1 MVIKAMARNI
11 GPLANVVILLLGVIY
26 TVKILVHG
34 TFIPRLSHYPQPA
47 ELIAHLRRFATHAL
61 AVSIT
66 SYVNM
71 CEYCL
76 HMLLVVSWFPLHQWS
91 ILKFLSFVA
100 EKIFGP
106 SLLPAPVA
114 DVSSSSKFM
123 ALFKVMIGAKIEPY
137 HANIFVNLL
146 PVSVSSQLML
156 RSCYHQSLAPVKGSL
171 WKMLPAIPYM
181 LAQSPMPADVIDQ
194 VISLFSGVEHSLEAE
209 ACPMVTSRITAT
221 FACVVVTPLMVV
233 YLRRPI
239 WNVCHKA
246 LCLVARAAG
255 MMLFWLLKMAATIVF
270 KLLKFV
276 LGCICTVSAYRS
288 YSLADDLMSSPLVP
302 ILMMHNPIAV
312 RRVCI
317 LSSQLM
323 LHTCYHQSLAPVRGS
338 LWKILP
344 AIQYVLAQSP
354 MPADVIDQVISL
366 FSGVGRSLEAEAL
379 PMVTS
384 RITATFVCVVV
395 TALMVAYLR
404 RPIWNVCHQALCFV
418 ARAARMMLLW
428 LLKIAATIVF
438 NLLKSVS
445 GFICTVSAHRS
456 YSLAD
461 DPMPSPLLVPMLRN
475 PIAGRRACIQATADS
490 INALSGAQQGAPEN
504 TAADPTPSAT
514 TDTAAGPTPSAT
526 TDTAAAPP
534 PSATTDTAAGPIPSA
549 TTDTAAGPT
558 PSATTDIAAGPTPSA
573 TTTTA
578 ADPTPSA
585 PTVPAAD
592 STADSVDTLGLE
604 NINDDEDDIF
614 IDEEITPAAT
624 TATAADPTPSGIT
637 AIADPTP
644 SGTTTIAGDL
654 TPSATTTTATDSTPS
669 AATAPAAD
677 PTTNSVNTLGGAQQV
692 APENIIDDEDD
703 IFIDEE
709 ITPAATTAT
718 AADPTPSGITAI
730 ADPTPSGTTTIAG
743 DLTPSAT
750 TTTATDPTPSAATAP
765 AADPTTNSVNTLG
778 GAQQVASENIID
790 DEDDIFID
798 EEITPAATTT
808 TAAEPTPSG
817 TTAIAVDP
825 TPSSTTATAGHIPPA
840 DTTASG
846 GEGSEASMWALGN
859 QAVEFPT
866 KEEINDIWSA
876 FHAMKRETK
885 EELAATA
892 KPMASP
898 SIDTTASGGE
908 GLEASIWAP
917 GNQPVEYPAK
927 EEQAD
932 IWSAFHAMKR
942 RTKKELAATAKPMA
956 SPSIDT
962 TASGGEG
969 LEASIWAPGNQPVEY
984 PAKEE
989 QADIWSA
996 FHAMKRRTKE
1006 ELAATAKPMASPSID
1021 TSASGGE
1028 GLEAS
1033 IWAPGNQPVE
1043 YPAKEEQADIWG
1055 AFHAMKRQTKGELA
1069 AIAKPMASTSIDT
1082 AASDGEGLEASIWA
1096 PGNRP
1101 VEEQADLP
1109 ASHST
1114 KRRKAVSVSGLGAMG
1129 HPCKGLLLIPDWL
1142 GHFRHPPL
1150 ANIGVEAYRADSRLD
1165 GAPAESI
1172 QTIPAS
1178 YLGAYQLVRVNPA
1191 KGDPASM

>member
-26 TVKILVHG
+26 IVKILVHG

-61 AVSIT
+61 AVSIAT
-66 SYVNM
+66 VKILVHGTFIPRLSHYPQTAELIAHLRRFATHTLAVSIASYVNM
-71 CEYCL
+71 CEYSL

-123 ALFKVMIGAKIEPY
+123 ALFKVMTGAKIEPY
-137 HANIFVNLL
+137 YANVLVSLL
-146 PVSVSSQLML
+146 PVSISSQLML
-156 RSCYHQSLAPVKGSL
+156 RTCYRQSLAPVRGSL

-181 LAQSPMPADVIDQ
+181 LAQSPMPADVVDQ
-194 VISLFSGVEHSLEAE
+194 VISLFSSVEDSLVAE

-221 FACVVVTPLMVV
+221 FAYVVVTPLMVV

-239 WNVCHKA
+239 WNVCHQA

-255 MMLFWLLKMAATIVF
+255 MMLFWLLKIAATIVF
-270 KLLKFV
+270 KLLKFF

-302 ILMMHNPIAV
+302 ILMCNPIAV

-344 AIQYVLAQSP
+344 AIPYVLAQSP
-354 MPADVIDQVISL
+354 MPADVMDQVISL
-366 FSGVGRSLEAEAL
+366 FSGVGRSLEAEAC

-384 RITATFVCVVV
+384 RITATFACVVV
-395 TALMVAYLR
+395 TALIAVR
-404 RPIWNVCHQALCFV
+404 RVCIH
-418 ARAARMMLLW
+418 
-428 LLKIAATIVF
+428 ATT
-438 NLLKSVS
+438 N
-445 GFICTVSAHRS
+445 
-456 YSLAD
+456 
-461 DPMPSPLLVPMLRN
+461 
-475 PIAGRRACIQATADS
+475 S
-490 INALSGAQQGAPEN
+490 INTVSGAQQGAPESIN
-504 TAADPTPSAT
+504 EDKDDFFNEEMTRRMSASSNAKPTISTAAATEADPTPPATPTSSATTKTAAEPTPSTT
-514 TDTAAGPTPSAT
+514 TDTAA
-526 TDTAAAPP
+526 DPP
-534 PSATTDTAAGPIPSA
+534 
-549 TTDTAAGPT
+549 
-558 PSATTDIAAGPTPSA
+558 
-573 TTTTA
+573 
-578 ADPTPSA
+578 PSA

-592 STADSVDTLGLE
+592 PTADSVDTLGLE

-624 TATAADPTPSGIT
+624 TATAADPTPSSIT
-637 AIADPTP
+637 AIAADPTP

-654 TPSATTTTATDSTPS
+654 APSATTTTATDSTPS

-709 ITPAATTAT
+709 ITPAATT
-718 AADPTPSGITAI
+718 
-730 ADPTPSGTTTIAG
+730 
-743 DLTPSAT
+743 
-750 TTTATDPTPSAATAP
+750 
-765 AADPTTNSVNTLG
+765 
-778 GAQQVASENIID
+778 
-790 DEDDIFID
+790 
-798 EEITPAATTT
+798 T

-825 TPSSTTATAGHIPPA
+825 TPSSTTATADHIPPA

-846 GEGSEASMWALGN
+846 GEGS
-859 QAVEFPT
+859 
-866 KEEINDIWSA
+866 
-876 FHAMKRETK
+876 
-885 EELAATA
+885 
-892 KPMASP
+892 
-898 SIDTTASGGE
+898 
-908 GLEASIWAP
+908 EASIWAP

-932 IWSAFHAMKR
+932 IWGAFHAMKR
-942 RTKKELAATAKPMA
+942 
-956 SPSIDT
+956 
-962 TASGGEG
+962 
-969 LEASIWAPGNQPVEY
+969 
-984 PAKEE
+984 
-989 QADIWSA
+989 QA
-996 FHAMKRRTKE
+996 KE

-1055 AFHAMKRQTKGELA
+1055 AFHAMKRQTKEELAATAKPMASPSIDTSASGGEGLEASIWAPGNQPVECPTKEEQADIWAAFHAMKRQTKGELVATAKPMASTSTDTAASDGEGLEASIWAPGNQPVECPTKEEQADIWGAFHAMKRQTKGELA

-1082 AASDGEGLEASIWA
+1082 AASDGDGLEASIWA
-1096 PGNRP
+1096 PGNQP

-1114 KRRKAVSVSGLGAMG
+1114 KRRKEQGAPLFTFLPQFTYSLSCSCVCFRLGCNGASVQGITANSRLVG
-1129 HPCKGLLLIPDWL
+1129 PITRV

-1150 ANIGVEAYRADSRLD
+1150 ANIGVLPSGLEAGWSTCRKHSNDTRILPWSVSASTGQSGKGRPCIDVTYNYALILTS
-1165 GAPAESI
+1165 
-1172 QTIPAS
+1172 S
-1178 YLGAYQLVRVNPA
+1178 YLKRPQGTVLLSGGSTPLVVPYGLE
-1191 KGDPASM
+1191 KLDSYKASHRTLSL

>member
-26 TVKILVHG
+26 IVKILVHG
-34 TFIPRLSHYPQPA
+34 TFIPRLSHYPQTA
-47 ELIAHLRRFATHAL
+47 ELIAHLRRFATHTL
-61 AVSIT
+61 AVSIA

-71 CEYCL
+71 CEYSL

-106 SLLPAPVA
+106 SLLPVPVA

-123 ALFKVMIGAKIEPY
+123 ALFKVMTGAKIEPY
-137 HANIFVNLL
+137 YANVLVSLL
-146 PVSVSSQLML
+146 PVSISSQLML
-156 RSCYHQSLAPVKGSL
+156 RTCYRQSLAPVRGSL

-181 LAQSPMPADVIDQ
+181 LAQSPMPADVVDQ
-194 VISLFSGVEHSLEAE
+194 VISLFSSVEDSLVAE

-221 FACVVVTPLMVV
+221 FAYVVVTPLMVV

-239 WNVCHKA
+239 WNVCHQA

-255 MMLFWLLKMAATIVF
+255 MMLFWLLKIAATIVF
-270 KLLKFV
+270 KLLKIF

-302 ILMMHNPIAV
+302 ILMCNPIAV

-344 AIQYVLAQSP
+344 AIPYVLAQSP

-366 FSGVGRSLEAEAL
+366 FSGVGRSLEAEAC

-384 RITATFVCVVV
+384 RITATFACVVV
-395 TALMVAYLR
+395 TALMVVYLH
-404 RPIWNVCHQALCFV
+404 RPIWNICHQALCFV
-418 ARAARMMLLW
+418 ERAARMMLFG

-438 NLLKSVS
+438 KLPKFVL
-445 GFICTVSAHRS
+445 GCICTVSAYWS

-461 DPMPSPLLVPMLRN
+461 DLMSSPLVPILMMRN
-475 PIAGRRACIQATADS
+475 PIAVRRVCIHATTNS
-490 INALSGAQQGAPEN
+490 ITTVSGAQQGAPESIN
-504 TAADPTPSAT
+504 EDKDEFFNEEMTRRMSASSNAKPTISTAAATEADPTPSAT
-514 TDTAAGPTPSAT
+514 TKTAAEPTPSTT
-526 TDTAAAPP
+526 TD
-534 PSATTDTAAGPIPSA
+534 
-549 TTDTAAGPT
+549 
-558 PSATTDIAAGPTPSA
+558 
-573 TTTTA
+573 TA
-578 ADPTPSA
+578 ADPTPST

-592 STADSVDTLGLE
+592 PTADSVDTLGLE

-637 AIADPTP
+637 AIA
-644 SGTTTIAGDL
+644 
-654 TPSATTTTATDSTPS
+654 
-669 AATAPAAD
+669 
-677 PTTNSVNTLGGAQQV
+677 
-692 APENIIDDEDD
+692 
-703 IFIDEE
+703 
-709 ITPAATTAT
+709 
-718 AADPTPSGITAI
+718 

-765 AADPTTNSVNTLG
+765 AADPTANSVNTLG
-778 GAQQVASENIID
+778 GAQQVAPENIID
-790 DEDDIFID
+790 DKNDIFID

-825 TPSSTTATAGHIPPA
+825 TPSSTTATADHIPPA

-846 GEGSEASMWALGN
+846 GEGSEASMWAPGN

-898 SIDTTASGGE
+898 SIDTTASSGE
-908 GLEASIWAP
+908 GLEASILAP

-932 IWSAFHAMKR
+932 IWGAFHAMKR
-942 RTKKELAATAKPMA
+942 
-956 SPSIDT
+956 
-962 TASGGEG
+962 
-969 LEASIWAPGNQPVEY
+969 Q
-984 PAKEE
+984 
-989 QADIWSA
+989 
-996 FHAMKRRTKE
+996 TKE
-1006 ELAATAKPMASPSID
+1006 EPAATAKPMASPSID

-1043 YPAKEEQADIWG
+1043 YPTKEEQADIWAAFHAMKRQTKGELVATAKPMASTSTDTAASDGEGLEASIWAPGNQPVECPTKEEQADIWG

-1096 PGNRP
+1096 PGNQPVECPTKEEQADIWATFHAMKRQTKEELVATAKPMASTSIDTAASDGDGLEASIWAPGNQP

-1114 KRRKAVSVSGLGAMG
+1114 KRRKAVSVS
-1129 HPCKGLLLIPDWL
+1129 PVTRV

-1191 KGDPASM
+1191 KGDPALM

>member
-26 TVKILVHG
+26 IVKILVHG
-34 TFIPRLSHYPQPA
+34 TFIPRISHYPQPA

-61 AVSIT
+61 AVSIAT
-66 SYVNM
+66 VKILVHGTFIPRLSHYPQTAELIAHLHRFATHTLAVSIASYVNM
-71 CEYCL
+71 CEYSL

-123 ALFKVMIGAKIEPY
+123 ALFKVMTGAKIEPY
-137 HANIFVNLL
+137 YANVLVSLL
-146 PVSVSSQLML
+146 PVSISSQLML
-156 RSCYHQSLAPVKGSL
+156 RTCYRQSLAPVRGSL

-181 LAQSPMPADVIDQ
+181 LAQSPMPADVVDQ
-194 VISLFSGVEHSLEAE
+194 VISLFSSVEDSLVAE

-221 FACVVVTPLMVV
+221 FAYVVVTPLMVV

-239 WNVCHKA
+239 WNVCHQA

-255 MMLFWLLKMAATIVF
+255 LMLFWLLKIAATIVF
-270 KLLKFV
+270 KLLKIF

-302 ILMMHNPIAV
+302 ILMCNPLAV

-344 AIQYVLAQSP
+344 AIPYVLAQSP

-366 FSGVGRSLEAEAL
+366 FSGVGRSLVAEAC

-384 RITATFVCVVV
+384 RITATFACVVV
-395 TALMVAYLR
+395 TALIAVR
-404 RPIWNVCHQALCFV
+404 RVCIH
-418 ARAARMMLLW
+418 
-428 LLKIAATIVF
+428 ATT
-438 NLLKSVS
+438 N
-445 GFICTVSAHRS
+445 
-456 YSLAD
+456 
-461 DPMPSPLLVPMLRN
+461 
-475 PIAGRRACIQATADS
+475 S
-490 INALSGAQQGAPEN
+490 INTVSGAQQGAPESIN
-504 TAADPTPSAT
+504 EDKDDFFNEEMTRRMSASSNAKPTISTAAATEADPTPSAT
-514 TDTAAGPTPSAT
+514 IKTAAEPTPSTT
-526 TDTAAAPP
+526 TD
-534 PSATTDTAAGPIPSA
+534 
-549 TTDTAAGPT
+549 
-558 PSATTDIAAGPTPSA
+558 
-573 TTTTA
+573 TA

-592 STADSVDTLGLE
+592 PTADRVDTLGLE

-637 AIADPTP
+637 AIAADPTP

-709 ITPAATTAT
+709 ITPAATT
-718 AADPTPSGITAI
+718 
-730 ADPTPSGTTTIAG
+730 
-743 DLTPSAT
+743 
-750 TTTATDPTPSAATAP
+750 
-765 AADPTTNSVNTLG
+765 
-778 GAQQVASENIID
+778 
-790 DEDDIFID
+790 
-798 EEITPAATTT
+798 T

-825 TPSSTTATAGHIPPA
+825 TPSSTTATADHIPPA

-846 GEGSEASMWALGN
+846 GEGSEASMWAPGN
-859 QAVEFPT
+859 QAVKFPT

-876 FHAMKRETK
+876 FHTMKRETK

-917 GNQPVEYPAK
+917 GNQPVEYPTK

-932 IWSAFHAMKR
+932 ISGAFHAMKR
-942 RTKKELAATAKPMA
+942 
-956 SPSIDT
+956 
-962 TASGGEG
+962 
-969 LEASIWAPGNQPVEY
+969 Q
-984 PAKEE
+984 
-989 QADIWSA
+989 
-996 FHAMKRRTKE
+996 TKE

-1043 YPAKEEQADIWG
+1043 CPTKEEQADIWAAFHAMKRQTKGELVATAKPMASTSTDTAASDGEGLEASIWAPGNQPVECPTKEEQADIWG

-1096 PGNRP
+1096 PGNQPVECPTKEEQADIWATFHAMKRQTKEELVATAKPMASTSIDTAASDGDGLEASIWAPGNQP

-1114 KRRKAVSVSGLGAMG
+1114 KRRKAVSVSGVYSNECVLSFFVFQRLGCNGASVQG
-1129 HPCKGLLLIPDWL
+1129 ITANSRLVGPITRV